1 MVLLYPGLN
10 LSVSF
15 SGSAGLVLSCK
26 SPSQREPG
34 LLPGLLLW
42 GGFLRATVSVAAPP
56 VETATEV
63 AA

>member
-42 GGFLRATVSVAAPP
+42 GAFCVPQSP
-56 VETATEV
+56 
-63 AA
+63 